1 MTSPSQLTIYHNP
14 HCPKSRDGLKY
25 LLDNNIEHKVIDY
38 MKMNLTSKQLK
49 EIMLKLNR
57 KASELV
63 RIQEDIY
70 KKELKGRKFEEE
82 EWMKIIIT
90 EPRLLIRPIVVA
102 KHKAVIAIPPENIA
116 GLL

>member
-82 EWMKIIIT
+82 EWIKIIIT